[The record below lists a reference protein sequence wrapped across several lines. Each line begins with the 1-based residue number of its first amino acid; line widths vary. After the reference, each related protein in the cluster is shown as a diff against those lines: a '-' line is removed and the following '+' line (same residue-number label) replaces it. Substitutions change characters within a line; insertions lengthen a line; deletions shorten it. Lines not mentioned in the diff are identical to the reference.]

1 MYIINASLC
10 DSKSFSE
17 RNCSWDLFQEQG
29 ENNINIMSVLKMD

>member
-1 MYIINASLC
+1 MCIINASLC

-29 ENNINIMSVLKMD
+29 DNQIDFMSVLKMD